1 MQEYTDIEAQVEF
14 AASKIDSERRVEIS
28 LRDLMFVFRTVGE
41 LIRFFHQP
49 SHHQSLEDVE
59 TFIGDKDKGAL
70 HLLWTVYYDR
80 LRDVWPDDVQ
90 KGFDDGLFDNPHF
103 PYYYESKSDLGDG
116 E

>member
-14 AASKIDSERRVEIS
+14 GASKIDSERRVEIS
-28 LRDLMFVFRTVGE
+28 LRDLMFVFKTVGE

-49 SHHQSLEDVE
+49 LHYQSLDDVE

-70 HLLWTVYYDR
+70 HLLWMVYYDK
-80 LRDVWPDDVQ
+80 LRDVWPDDVHD
-90 KGFDDGLFDNPHF
+90 GFGEGLFDNPHF